1 MFDDRNK
8 LISALRNPM
17 VIAAAALNEIES
29 RLGGDKIIADPNT
42 PFCHLLE
49 FGSSIASEVIQAMDN
64 KLPTLYAKRA
74 ENMEDLYNHMSDFD
88 YLRMYST
95 PAKSAIRMY
104 FPKKYLIDNAIT
116 VNTNYKKL
124 VFPADTVFLVSKYT
138 FGIYYPINILINNYT
153 NSFTVTYDTTE
164 ANPLHVLSKNIV
176 DKYDLT
182 YSGVDYLVL
191 DFPVYQ
197 FAKSTITESLIAE
210 TGFTKSIIYND
221 DFYALRVFN
230 YKNGSY
236 TELAQTQSKIVYDI
250 NNPTIYLQILSDE
263 KKIKIIVPQIYFDNN
278 VMGSKLL
285 IELYTT
291 VGQLDITTTNIQGT
305 GIGITY
311 GENPRFD
318 NRYSTIFK
326 NMPYDN
332 IVQLSG
338 DKITGGSNAVSM
350 DTLRERVVN
359 DTLYSKVP
367 ITESEL
373 SVQLEDDGFYVKKY
387 LDNITDRIYYAY
399 KVIRDATGTVVPSLN
414 LSVQVLSTYRTDE
427 EHSLFVYYG
436 ADTSYTIL
444 PSQLYKYDTDQ
455 DCAIPLTNTEMNNL
469 LALDKSE
476 LANTLNENKYL
487 KSPYHLRVSLSD
499 TYPRADTFD
508 LLTPTV
514 DKIIFEE
521 DNYET
526 SAKIMCMSAT
536 INHDN
541 VGYYEVTLVVT
552 KSDDFNTIDIS
563 DIKIKVVVESSS
575 GKWLNVD
582 CTYVSTDTN
591 TNNDIF
597 KFTIPTTYHL
607 TLDNEIGVTYRA
619 LDDDYTNPEYLL
631 DLTTDFHLVFMVSR
645 TALSGV
651 SDPVDNIV
659 KGVGDTDKAMYIGLS
674 RQYLTLTLGTC
685 LNHVIRNDVEVSL
698 SKTEYAKYTVN
709 IPAKYTEDVYER
721 DDNGCIKTYIDD
733 NGNMSTNKIHEVG
746 EIIYNESGNEVY
758 EHQIGDFKRDNHG
771 NLISV
776 TDGTTMYFINM
787 MFIDAKI
794 FFSDRQAELN
804 FQKNIYESLNGYFDV
819 ITNLQDQLLERT
831 KLFFKCVRSTGM
843 ARVNLGDG
851 IISKQDIELSFRIV
865 CYVPSYV
872 KQSESIQNEITEMV
886 ATAIESAIDSKVVS
900 MLDIFEEVKNK
911 MDDYI
916 DHFDLLGINDSINLQ
931 TFIAIDEDSQP
942 SIRRDLV
949 LSNDNILSLQKKLD
963 ITFVALSSNSDSTT
977 YSA

>member
-373 SVQLEDDGFYVKKY
+373 SVQLEDGGFYVKKY

-476 LANTLNENKYL
+476 LATTLNENKYL

-575 GKWLNVD
+575 GKWLNAD

-645 TALSGV
+645 TALSDV

-721 DDNGCIKTYIDD
+721 DGNGCIKTYIDD

-758 EHQIGDFKRDNHG
+758 EHQIGDFKRDNQG

-843 ARVNLGDG
+843 TRVNLGDG

>member
-476 LANTLNENKYL
+476 LATTLNENKYL

-575 GKWLNVD
+575 GKWLNAD

-651 SDPVDNIV
+651 SDPMDNIV

-721 DDNGCIKTYIDD
+721 DGNGCIKTYIDD

-758 EHQIGDFKRDNHG
+758 EHQIGDFKRDNQG

-843 ARVNLGDG
+843 TRVNLGDG

>member
-444 PSQLYKYDTDQ
+444 PSQLYKYDTDK

-476 LANTLNENKYL
+476 LATTLNENKYL

-575 GKWLNVD
+575 GKWLNAD

-721 DDNGCIKTYIDD
+721 DGNGCIKTYIDD

-758 EHQIGDFKRDNHG
+758 EHQIGDFKRDNQG

-843 ARVNLGDG
+843 TRVNLGDG

>member
-476 LANTLNENKYL
+476 LATTLNENKYL

-575 GKWLNVD
+575 GKWLNAD

-758 EHQIGDFKRDNHG
+758 EHQIGDFKRDNQG

-843 ARVNLGDG
+843 TRVNLGDG

>member
-476 LANTLNENKYL
+476 LATTLNENKYL

-575 GKWLNVD
+575 GKWLNAD

-645 TALSGV
+645 TALSDV

-685 LNHVIRNDVEVSL
+685 LNHIIRNDVEVSL

-758 EHQIGDFKRDNHG
+758 EHQIGDFKRDNQG

-843 ARVNLGDG
+843 TRVNLGDG

>member
-476 LANTLNENKYL
+476 LATTLNENKYL

-575 GKWLNVD
+575 GKWLNAD

-721 DDNGCIKTYIDD
+721 DGNGCIKTYIDD

-758 EHQIGDFKRDNHG
+758 EHQIGDFKRDNQG

>member
-476 LANTLNENKYL
+476 LATTLNENKYL

-575 GKWLNVD
+575 GKWLNAD

-645 TALSGV
+645 TALSDV

-721 DDNGCIKTYIDD
+721 DGNGCIKTYIDD

-758 EHQIGDFKRDNHG
+758 EHQIGDFKRDNQG

-843 ARVNLGDG
+843 TRVNLGDG

>member
-1 MFDDRNK
+1 
-8 LISALRNPM
+8 
-17 VIAAAALNEIES
+17 
-29 RLGGDKIIADPNT
+29 
-42 PFCHLLE
+42 
-49 FGSSIASEVIQAMDN
+49 
-64 KLPTLYAKRA
+64 
-74 ENMEDLYNHMSDFD
+74 
-88 YLRMYST
+88 
-95 PAKSAIRMY
+95 
-104 FPKKYLIDNAIT
+104 
-116 VNTNYKKL
+116 
-124 VFPADTVFLVSKYT
+124 
-138 FGIYYPINILINNYT
+138 
-153 NSFTVTYDTTE
+153 
-164 ANPLHVLSKNIV
+164 
-176 DKYDLT
+176 
-182 YSGVDYLVL
+182 
-191 DFPVYQ
+191 
-197 FAKSTITESLIAE
+197 
-210 TGFTKSIIYND
+210 
-221 DFYALRVFN
+221 
-230 YKNGSY
+230 
-236 TELAQTQSKIVYDI
+236 
-250 NNPTIYLQILSDE
+250 
-263 KKIKIIVPQIYFDNN
+263 
-278 VMGSKLL
+278 
-285 IELYTT
+285 
-291 VGQLDITTTNIQGT
+291 
-305 GIGITY
+305 
-311 GENPRFD
+311 
-318 NRYSTIFK
+318 
-326 NMPYDN
+326 
-332 IVQLSG
+332 
-338 DKITGGSNAVSM
+338 
-350 DTLRERVVN
+350 
-359 DTLYSKVP
+359 
-367 ITESEL
+367 
-373 SVQLEDDGFYVKKY
+373 
-387 LDNITDRIYYAY
+387 
-399 KVIRDATGTVVPSLN
+399 
-414 LSVQVLSTYRTDE
+414 
-427 EHSLFVYYG
+427 
-436 ADTSYTIL
+436 
-444 PSQLYKYDTDQ
+444 
-455 DCAIPLTNTEMNNL
+455 
-469 LALDKSE
+469 
-476 LANTLNENKYL
+476 
-487 KSPYHLRVSLSD
+487 
-499 TYPRADTFD
+499 
-508 LLTPTV
+508 
-514 DKIIFEE
+514 
-521 DNYET
+521 
-526 SAKIMCMSAT
+526 
-536 INHDN
+536 
-541 VGYYEVTLVVT
+541 
-552 KSDDFNTIDIS
+552 
-563 DIKIKVVVESSS
+563 
-575 GKWLNVD
+575 
-582 CTYVSTDTN
+582 
-591 TNNDIF
+591 
-597 KFTIPTTYHL
+597 
-607 TLDNEIGVTYRA
+607 

-758 EHQIGDFKRDNHG
+758 EHQIGDFKRDNQG

-843 ARVNLGDG
+843 TRVNLGDG

>member
-476 LANTLNENKYL
+476 LATTLNENKYL

-541 VGYYEVTLVVT
+541 VGYYEVTLIVT

-575 GKWLNVD
+575 GKWLNAD

-758 EHQIGDFKRDNHG
+758 EHQIGDFKRDNQG

-843 ARVNLGDG
+843 TRVNLGDG

>member
-476 LANTLNENKYL
+476 LATTLNENKYL

-575 GKWLNVD
+575 GKWLNAD

-645 TALSGV
+645 TALSDV

-758 EHQIGDFKRDNHG
+758 EHQIGDFKRDNQG

-843 ARVNLGDG
+843 TRVNLGDG